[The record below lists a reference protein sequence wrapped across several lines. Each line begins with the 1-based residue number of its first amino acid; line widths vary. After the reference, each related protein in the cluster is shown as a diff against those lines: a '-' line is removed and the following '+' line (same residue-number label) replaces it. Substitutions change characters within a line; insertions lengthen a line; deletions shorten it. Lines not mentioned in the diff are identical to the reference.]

1 MMKRMKSMSNKMII
15 NNEKLSQYLGTED
28 AVKGLQKVVDNGQT
42 RLALEV
48 IFDIITQLIDR
59 IDTLEEIV
67 STKEDLSPEPAP
79 APTPAPAQE
88 KPITKAKETTT
99 EISEEE
105 KK

>member
-1 MMKRMKSMSNKMII
+1 MLKKMII
-15 NNEKLSQYLGTED
+15 KNNKISDYLGTED
-28 AVKGLQKVVDNGQT
+28 AIQGLQKVVDNGQT

-48 IFDIITQLIDR
+48 ISDVISQLTDR
-59 IDTLEEIV
+59 ISALEEFLF
-67 STKEDLSPEPAP
+67 SNPEPAS
-79 APTPAPAQE
+79 APVPVPAPAQE

>member
-1 MMKRMKSMSNKMII
+1 MKSMSNKMII

-79 APTPAPAQE
+79 TPAPAPAQE

>member
-1 MMKRMKSMSNKMII
+1 MII
-15 NNEKLSQYLGTED
+15 NNEKLSQYLRTED

-79 APTPAPAQE
+79 TPAPAPAQE

>member
-1 MMKRMKSMSNKMII
+1 MSNKMII
-15 NNEKLSQYLGTED
+15 NNEKVSQYLGTED
-28 AVKGLQKVVDNGQT
+28 AVKGLEKVIDNGQT

-79 APTPAPAQE
+79 TPAPAPAQE

>member
-1 MMKRMKSMSNKMII
+1 MSNKMII

-79 APTPAPAQE
+79 TPAPAPAQE

>member
-1 MMKRMKSMSNKMII
+1 MSNKMII

-79 APTPAPAQE
+79 APTPARE

>member
-1 MMKRMKSMSNKMII
+1 MSNKMII